1 MYRTVRLIVTGAVA
15 AAALTAGAA
24 TASADT
30 GSVGSGFASGSS
42 GMVVSIVRALE
53 YSPGASSGSSNVIE
67 SLMVNSGSFSYCD
80 RNGGIVPN
88 CWVH

>member
-30 GSVGSGFASGSS
+30 GSAGSGSASGSS
-42 GMVVSIVRALE
+42 SMVVSIVRALE
-53 YSPGASSGSSNVIE
+53 YSLGATTGSSAALQT
-67 SLMVNSGSFSYCD
+67 LMIGSGSFSHCD
-80 RNGGIVPN
+80 FSVGDNPS
-88 CWVH
+88 CYPF